1 MLGSDHIAMKY
12 VIILFTYEEIK
23 THRGDKTSPYK
34 RRTQVCPALYST
46 LPCAQYWDV
55 KTLEKSHQLC
65 WGNGLGGYLSGYSL
79 PRGQW
84 HASLIANTPTQLTSL
99 NLSVVPTM
107 QPPLCSNSKSSVH
120 PIWIAQGAFVKFES
134 KNLKLVL
141 KERFLTVPAWGIW
154 TMPAGRTVPWDMRE
168 LQSV

>member
-1 MLGSDHIAMKY
+1 MRKSRLTEVTKQAHTRDELKS
-12 VIILFTYEEIK
+12 VQLFTPHSLVLN
-23 THRGDKTSPYK
+23 TGM
-34 RRTQVCPALYST
+34 
-46 LPCAQYWDV
+46 W

-154 TMPAGRTVPWDMRE
+154 TMPGGRTVPWDMRE